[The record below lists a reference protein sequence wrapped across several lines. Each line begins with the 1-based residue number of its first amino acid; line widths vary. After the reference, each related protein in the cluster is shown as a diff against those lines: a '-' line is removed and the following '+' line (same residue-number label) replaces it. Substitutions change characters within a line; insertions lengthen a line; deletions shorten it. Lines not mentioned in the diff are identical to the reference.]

1 MVQLKTAPTL
11 RLAYPEVKHVFA
23 RGSFARGCCIIS
35 LQPDRFQMQILLVKL
50 SSIGDVVHTL
60 PAAALLRRAFPDARI
75 SWVVERRASAIIKDS
90 PVIDQLIELDI
101 RAWRQDILTASTIR
115 SIRTQLGQLRQPK
128 GSNGAAHADIAID
141 FQGLMKSGLVAF
153 ASRATK
159 RIGFETSDLREKAS
173 KLLLTEQAKT
183 SHFTHVIDKNIAL
196 AHAAI
201 ADSGTT
207 RVTQKEVS
215 KTGYEFPIAI
225 SAEDQCL
232 VESATEGHRPF
243 AIINPGGG
251 WSTKLWA
258 PDRYA
263 ALADWLWGDC
273 GLNSFVTYGPE
284 EERLAQAVVSMS
296 RSQAVRPLATT
307 LKQFV
312 ALAGLAALFVGGDT
326 GPLHLAA
333 ASAAPIVG
341 LYGPTSPRRNGP
353 FDSRDITVG
362 RDLWCRAD
370 CHRRTCWHW
379 ECMDIPLNDV
389 KHAVVKRLANRKEE
403 KAD

>member
-1 MVQLKTAPTL
+1 MIWLSRSQACFCF
-11 RLAYPEVKHVFA
+11 RLFA
-23 RGSFARGCCIIS
+23 LGCCIIS
-35 LQPDRFQMQILLVKL
+35 LQPGRFQMQILLVKL
-50 SSIGDVVHTL
+50 SSIGDVVHAL
-60 PAAALLRRAFPDARI
+60 PAAALLRRALPDARI
-75 SWVVERRASAIIKDS
+75 SWVVERRASALIKES
-90 PVIDQLIELDI
+90 PVIDQLIELDT
-101 RAWRQDILTASTIR
+101 RAWRNDLLTASTIR
-115 SIRTQLGQLRQPK
+115 NVRTQLRQLRQTRE
-128 GSNGAAHADIAID
+128 SNGAAHPDIAID
-141 FQGLMKSGLVAF
+141 FQGLIKSGLVAF

-173 KLLLTEQAKT
+173 RLLLTEQAKT
-183 SHFTHVIDKNIAL
+183 SHFTHVIDKNLAL

-201 ADSGTT
+201 PGSVAT
-207 RVTQKEVS
+207 RVAPKEGS
-215 KTGYEFPIAI
+215 STGYEFPIAV
-225 SAEDQCL
+225 SAEDQRFA
-232 VESATEGHRPF
+232 ETATEGHRPF

-273 GLNSFVTYGPE
+273 GLKSFVTYGPE
-284 EERLAQAVVSMS
+284 EERLAQAVVSTS

-312 ALAGLAALFVGGDT
+312 ALARLAALFVGGDT

-341 LYGPTSPRRNGP
+341 LYGPTCPQRNGP

-370 CHRRTCWHW
+370 CYRRTCWHW
-379 ECMDIPLNDV
+379 ECMDIPVNDV
-389 KHAVVKRLANRKEE
+389 KRAVMRRLANRKEE